1 MSWYYGTFSCGHE
14 GRVNIIGPNKNRQW
28 KADKRFEG
36 KCEECYAKWLQE
48 ERERINKEALEK
60 AVEMEL
66 PELTGT
72 EKQISWGNTIR
83 DKFIDKIDY
92 YLNNID
98 RVKEDLKFNRIE
110 DLSKKEISSIA
121 ENLNDIMDY
130 ILVQK
135 TKSTWFIDNR
145 DSLVDAL
152 LKIYREMEA
161 KDDLKELLEQQIIK
175 EGTISPSN
183 VVHNGIVNINADENL
198 ITASYEKNED
208 FRLILKD
215 LKYSWKNGRWER
227 EISEST
233 GSYIDRAAE
242 LGNRLLNEGFSISIQ
257 DKDIR
262 EKAVNGDFE
271 YECDRWIYGRA
282 NTSKFAIRWQG
293 YDRNLYDDAKGLP
306 GARWENGAMLV
317 DISHFEE
324 VEEFAELFEFK
335 FSQKAVSL
343 IDKYKEEL
351 TKVDTVDVE
360 EVEKYT
366 PKDGLSEILESSR
379 EIIPD
384 LIDD

>member
-60 AVEMEL
+60 AIEMEL

-72 EKQISWGNTIR
+72 EKQIAWGNTIR
-83 DKFIDKIDY
+83 DKFIEKIDY
-92 YLNNID
+92 YMDNID
-98 RVKEDLKFNRIE
+98 KLERDLTNRTLEPISEEEIE
-110 DLSKKEISSIA
+110 NIS
-121 ENLNDIMDY
+121 ENIVDIMDY
-130 ILVQK
+130 IIENK
-135 TKSTWFIDNR
+135 TKSSWFIDNR
-145 DSLVDAL
+145 DFILDAL
-152 LKIYREMEA
+152 LKVYKEMES

-183 VVHNGIVNINADENL
+183 VVHNGIVKINADENL
-198 ITASYEKNED
+198 ITVAYEKNED
-208 FRLILKD
+208 FRLILKE
-215 LKYSWKNGRWER
+215 LKYSWRNGRWER

-233 GSYIDRAAE
+233 GSYLDRAAE
-242 LGNRLLNEGFSISIQ
+242 LGNKLLNEGFSISIQ

-293 YDRNLYDDAKGLP
+293 YDRNLYNDAKGLP

-317 DISHFEE
+317 DISHFAE

-335 FSQKAVSL
+335 FSQKAVAL